1 VTFTAQS
8 AASTDES
15 LKFTLKLE
23 LQPILMIETIIV
35 AVLMI
40 ASGTW
45 AWHDNI
51 VTLAATQTALVD
63 FPHAIALVFTV
74 AKGT

>member
-1 VTFTAQS
+1 
-8 AASTDES
+8 
-15 LKFTLKLE
+15 
-23 LQPILMIETIIV
+23 MIETIIV

-51 VTLAATQTALVD
+51 VTLAATQTALIDVAG
-63 FPHAIALVFTV
+63 AIAVVCTV

>member
-1 VTFTAQS
+1 
-8 AASTDES
+8 
-15 LKFTLKLE
+15 
-23 LQPILMIETIIV
+23 MIETIIV